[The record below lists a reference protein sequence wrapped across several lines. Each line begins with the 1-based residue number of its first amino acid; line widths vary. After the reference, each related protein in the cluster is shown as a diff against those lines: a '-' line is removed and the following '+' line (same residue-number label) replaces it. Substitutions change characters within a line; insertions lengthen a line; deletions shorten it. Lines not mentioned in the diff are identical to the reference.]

1 MSELLRAA
9 GLGLG
14 LGVVTGMPLA
24 VINVAIVE
32 AATAGRRRFA
42 IGLGLGGG
50 VADTVHAMLAFTG
63 VGRVVT
69 AEPAVVRCLAIA
81 AALVIVAYAALAW
94 RRRTRAVHQAQGADH
109 VQGADQA
116 QGADHVQGADQVA
129 GSRADGDVHLTRGFG
144 TALVLTLPNP
154 AALVAWLAVA
164 AAAWPDAAPLEAA
177 VIAGGVGAGSAL
189 WFTMLARW
197 ISRVRRD
204 HPALEVI
211 QRLALVLFIAF
222 AVVGVVRAL

>member
-1 MSELLRAA
+1 MSGLLHAA
-9 GLGLG
+9 GLGFG

-50 VADTVHAMLAFTG
+50 LADTVHAMLAFTG
-63 VGRVVT
+63 IGRVVT
-69 AEPAVVRCLAIA
+69 AKPAVVRGLAIA

-94 RRRTRAVHQAQGADH
+94 RRRTRAV
-109 VQGADQA
+109 DQA
-116 QGADHVQGADQVA
+116 QGADQVQGADRVA
-129 GSRADGDVHLTRGFG
+129 GSPTGGDVHLTRGLG

-164 AAAWPDAAPLEAA
+164 AAVWPDAAPLEAA

-197 ISRVRRD
+197 IGRVRRD
-204 HPALEVI
+204 HPALAVI
-211 QRLALVLFIAF
+211 QRLALVLFLAF

>member
-1 MSELLRAA
+1 VSWLLHAA
-9 GLGLG
+9 GLGFG
-14 LGVVTGMPLA
+14 LGFVTGMPLA

-50 VADTVHAMLAFTG
+50 VADTVQAMLAFTG

-69 AEPAVVRCLAIA
+69 AEPALVRGLAITA
-81 AALVIVAYAALAW
+81 AIAIVAYAALAW
-94 RRRTRAVHQAQGADH
+94 RRRARA
-109 VQGADQA
+109 
-116 QGADHVQGADQVA
+116 ADQVVDQVVDPRV
-129 GSRADGDVHLTRGFG
+129 GNGVHLTRGLG
-144 TALVLTLPNP
+144 TALVLALPNP

-164 AAAWPDAAPLEAA
+164 AASWPDATPLEAA

-211 QRLALVLFIAF
+211 PRLALILFIAF
-222 AVVGVVRAL
+222 AVAGVARAL

>member
-9 GLGLG
+9 GLGFG

-50 VADTVHAMLAFTG
+50 MADTVHAMLAFTG
-63 VGRVVT
+63 VGRLVT
-69 AEPAVVRCLAIA
+69 AEPALVRGLAIA
-81 AALVIVAYAALAW
+81 AALAIVTYAVAAW
-94 RRRTRAVHQAQGADH
+94 RRRTRAVDQVHVQAQTAPR
-109 VQGADQA
+109 Q
-116 QGADHVQGADQVA
+116 ADQVA
-129 GSRADGDVHLTRGFG
+129 GSRDGGDVHLTRGLG
-144 TALVLTLPNP
+144 TALVLALPNP

-164 AAAWPDAAPLEAA
+164 AALWPDATPLEAA
-177 VIAGGVGAGSAL
+177 VIAGAVGAGSAL

-204 HPALEVI
+204 HPVLAVI
-211 QRLALVLFIAF
+211 PRLALIVFLAF
-222 AVVGVVRAL
+222 AVGGVVRAL

>member
-1 MSELLRAA
+1 MIGLLSAA
-9 GLGLG
+9 GLGFG

-24 VINVAIVE
+24 VINLAIVE
-32 AATAGRRRFA
+32 AATTGRRRFA

-69 AEPAVVRCLAIA
+69 AEPALVRDLAIV

-94 RRRTRAVHQAQGADH
+94 RRRTRAAAQVVDPRVGT
-109 VQGADQA
+109 
-116 QGADHVQGADQVA
+116 
-129 GSRADGDVHLTRGFG
+129 DVHLTRGLG
-144 TALVLTLPNP
+144 TALILTLPNP

-164 AAAWPDAAPLEAA
+164 AASWPDATPLEAA

-197 ISRVRRD
+197 VSRVRRD

-211 QRLALVLFIAF
+211 PRVALVLFIAF
-222 AVVGVVRAL
+222 AIVGVVRAL

>member
-1 MSELLRAA
+1 LVSELLRAA
-9 GLGLG
+9 GLGFG

-50 VADTVHAMLAFTG
+50 IADTVLAMLAFTG
-63 VGRVVT
+63 VGRLVT
-69 AEPAVVRCLAIA
+69 AEPALVRGLAIA
-81 AALVIVAYAALAW
+81 AALAIVAYAVTAW
-94 RRRTRAVHQAQGADH
+94 RRRTRAV
-109 VQGADQA
+109 DQA
-116 QGADHVQGADQVA
+116 QVAQAA
-129 GSRADGDVHLTRGFG
+129 GSRDGGDVHLTRGLA
-144 TALVLTLPNP
+144 TALALALPNP

-164 AAAWPDAAPLEAA
+164 AASWPDATPLEAA
-177 VIAGGVGAGSAL
+177 VIAGAVGAGSAL

-204 HPALEVI
+204 HPVLEVI
-211 QRLALVLFIAF
+211 PRLALILFLAF
-222 AVVGVVRAL
+222 AVGGVVRAL

>member
-1 MSELLRAA
+1 MSWLVSAA
-9 GLGLG
+9 GLGFG

-69 AEPAVVRCLAIA
+69 AEPALVRGLAITA
-81 AALVIVAYAALAW
+81 AVAIVAYAALAW
-94 RRRTRAVHQAQGADH
+94 RRRARTV
-109 VQGADQA
+109 
-116 QGADHVQGADQVA
+116 DQVVDPRL
-129 GSRADGDVHLTRGFG
+129 GPRLGPQVGNDVHLTRGFG
-144 TALVLTLPNP
+144 TALVLALPNP

-164 AAAWPDAAPLEAA
+164 AASWPDATLRQAA

-211 QRLALVLFIAF
+211 PRLALILFLAF
-222 AVVGVVRAL
+222 AVAGVARAL

>member
-1 MSELLRAA
+1 VSWLLPAA
-9 GLGLG
+9 GLGFG
-14 LGVVTGMPLA
+14 LGVMTGMPLA

-69 AEPAVVRCLAIA
+69 AAPALVRVLALTA
-81 AALVIVAYAALAW
+81 AATIVAYAVLAW
-94 RRRTRAVHQAQGADH
+94 RRRTRAVDPVVDPTIGPR
-109 VQGADQA
+109 VGN
-116 QGADHVQGADQVA
+116 
-129 GSRADGDVHLTRGFG
+129 DVHLMRGLG
-144 TALVLTLPNP
+144 TALILALPNP

-164 AAAWPDAAPLEAA
+164 AASWPDATPLEAA

-211 QRLALVLFIAF
+211 PRLALVLFLAF
-222 AVVGVVRAL
+222 AVAGVARAL